1 MVTLKCSGAFL
12 TRGYSGM
19 TNCKGGV
26 ARARGGWLGVACAAS
41 SHTAMS
47 SSSSRSLVLGE
58 LPGHYIRRLQQIAVG
73 VFMEE
78 TQAFGLTPVQFA
90 ALNAVHTHPGIDQST
105 LAAGI
110 GFDTSTIGGVIDRL
124 EVRGWV
130 ERRISPQDRRV
141 RQLLVTEAGAELL
154 AQVEASVLRTQERIL
169 APLDAQEQK
178 TFLRMLKMLVE
189 ANNDA
194 SRAPR
199 SADV

>member
-1 MVTLKCSGAFL
+1 MS
-12 TRGYSGM
+12 
-19 TNCKGGV
+19 
-26 ARARGGWLGVACAAS
+26 AS
-41 SHTAMS
+41 IPP
-47 SSSSRSLVLGE
+47 SLVLGE

-90 ALNAVHTHPGIDQST
+90 ALNAVDSLPGIDQST

-124 EVRGWV
+124 EARGWV
-130 ERRISPQDRRV
+130 ERRVSPQDRRV
-141 RQLLVTEAGAELL
+141 RQLFVTPSGRQLL
-154 AQVEASVLRTQERIL
+154 EEVQVSVLRTQERIL
-169 APLDAQEQK
+169 APLNAQEQQ
-178 TFLRMLKMLVE
+178 TFLRMLKTLVE

>member
-1 MVTLKCSGAFL
+1 M
-12 TRGYSGM
+12 
-19 TNCKGGV
+19 
-26 ARARGGWLGVACAAS
+26 RANSSTTMSAS
-41 SHTAMS
+41 SSPA
-47 SSSSRSLVLGE
+47 LVLGE

-78 TQAFGLTPVQFA
+78 TQAYGLTPVQFA
-90 ALNAVHTHPGIDQST
+90 ALHAVDNLPGIDQST

-124 EVRGWV
+124 EARGWV
-130 ERRISPQDRRV
+130 ERRVSPQDRRV
-141 RQLLVTEAGAELL
+141 RQLFVTAAGRQLLQEVQVLV
-154 AQVEASVLRTQERIL
+154 VRTQERIL
-169 APLDAQEQK
+169 APLSAAEQSA
-178 TFLRMLKMLVE
+178 FLRMLKTLVE

>member
-1 MVTLKCSGAFL
+1 M
-12 TRGYSGM
+12 
-19 TNCKGGV
+19 
-26 ARARGGWLGVACAAS
+26 RANSFTSMSAS
-41 SHTAMS
+41 SSPA
-47 SSSSRSLVLGE
+47 LVLGE

-90 ALNAVHTHPGIDQST
+90 ALNAVDTHPGIDQST

-124 EVRGWV
+124 ELRGWV
-130 ERRISPQDRRV
+130 ERRVAPQDRRV
-141 RQLLVTEAGAELL
+141 RHLFVTTAGRQLLQEVH
-154 AQVEASVLRTQERIL
+154 ASVVRTQERIL
-169 APLDAQEQK
+169 SPLGPQEQK
-178 TFLRMLKMLVE
+178 TFLRMLKTLVE
-189 ANNDA
+189 TNNDA